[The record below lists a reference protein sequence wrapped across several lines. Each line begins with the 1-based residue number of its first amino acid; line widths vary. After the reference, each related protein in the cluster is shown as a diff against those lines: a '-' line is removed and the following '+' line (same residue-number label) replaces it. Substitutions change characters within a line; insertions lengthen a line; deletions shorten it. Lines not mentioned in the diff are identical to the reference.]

1 MARGFRFFAKGSLAS
16 IVTFLLI
23 FAVGACRKR
32 GNTNN
37 TNSHSLTTATNS
49 EEAKRNAQTLV
60 DQAKE
65 LYKNDEDQH
74 AVQLLEQAIKLDPNN
89 AEAHLRLGMSYAAL
103 DRKPESD
110 DEYKKAVDLFKKK
123 VESNS

>member
-1 MARGFRFFAKGSLAS
+1 MARGFRFSAKGSLACTA
-16 IVTFLLI
+16 TFLLI
-23 FAVGACRKR
+23 FGVAGCRR
-32 GNTNN
+32 RANTNN
-37 TNSHSLTTATNS
+37 ANANSLTTASNP
-49 EEAKRNAQTLV
+49 EEAKRNAQALV

-74 AVQLLEQAIKLDPNN
+74 AAQVLEQAIKLDPNN

-110 DEYKKAVDLFKKK
+110 DEYKKAVD
-123 VESNS
+123 